1 MTPQLRFL
9 SLALI
14 AAIFGC
20 AETPIDQRIVNDT
33 VAALG
38 GRERLLAARTIALE
52 DGSGRQFNLGQ
63 DMRPGANGQTFAVA
77 ALSRRIDLGSGRA
90 RTEMTRTPNF
100 QYFQGQAAQRQVQGI
115 DGNVGYNV
123 GANGVA
129 NRIAEPAAKDRRA
142 DFYHHP
148 ITLARAALAEGA
160 RLANPV
166 DGATERRIDVTTADG
181 YTLTLITDPSGL
193 PTRIESKSA
202 HLNLGDVVLATLF
215 ADYQTVSGLKLPAS
229 ITTKVDDFVTGEL
242 RFGAQSVDSA
252 IYIAAPADVTA
263 AAAVAGPPPANVVA
277 QDLAPGVW
285 LLAGQSHHSA
295 LVELSDQLLLIEA
308 PQSEA
313 RTLAVL
319 AKARELRPDKPLRK
333 IVTTHHHF
341 DHTAGIR
348 AAMADGLTI
357 ITHAGNRAFFEE
369 IGKRPFT
376 IQPDTLAKAPK
387 AVTVETVDEEL
398 MIKDSMRTVG
408 LYHIAGNP
416 HSDTMLMV
424 HLPAERIIVEVDAF
438 SPGSAANPYAANLL
452 ETIERRKLAVDRIV
466 PLHGTIAPIDEL
478 RKVAP
483 AQTTTR

>member
-1 MTPQLRFL
+1 MTRRRQLFVPAL
-9 SLALI
+9 LA
-14 AAIFGC
+14 AALGC
-20 AETPIDQRIVNDT
+20 AETPIEQRIVNDA

-38 GRERLLAARTIALE
+38 GRDRLLAARTIALE

-63 DMRPGANGQTFAVA
+63 DMRPGANGQTFAVS
-77 ALSRRIDLGSGRA
+77 ALTRRIDLAAGRA

-100 QYFQGQAAQRQVQGI
+100 QYFQGQAPQRQIQGI
-115 DGNVGYNV
+115 DGSVGYNV
-123 GANGVA
+123 GANDTA
-129 NRIAEPAAKDRRA
+129 TRIGDTAAKDRRA

-148 ITLARAALAEGA
+148 ITLARAAIADGA
-160 RLANPV
+160 RTSNAAES
-166 DGATERRIDVTTADG
+166 ATERRIDVTTADG
-181 YTLTLITDPSGL
+181 YTVTLVTDPSGL
-193 PTRIESKSA
+193 PTRTESKSA
-202 HLNLGDVVLATLF
+202 HPNLGDVRLSTLF

-242 RFGAQSVDSA
+242 RYGAQNVDSP
-252 IYIAAPADVTA
+252 IDIAPQAVTA
-263 AAAVAGPPPANVVA
+263 AAAVAGPPPPNVVA

-295 LVELSDQLLLIEA
+295 LVELSDHLLLIEA

-319 AKARELRPDKPLRK
+319 AKARELHPDKPLRK

-348 AAMADGLTI
+348 AAIADGLTI
-357 ITHAGNRAFFEE
+357 VTHAGNRAFFDE

-387 AVTVETVDEEL
+387 AVTVETVDDEL
-398 MIKDSMRTVG
+398 VIKDAMRTVA

-424 HLPAERIIVEVDAF
+424 HLPAERLLIEVDAF
-438 SPGSAANPYAANLL
+438 SPGSPVNPYAANLL
-452 ETIERRKLAVDRIV
+452 DNIQRRKLAVDRVV
-466 PLHGTIAPIDEL
+466 PLHGAIAPLAEL
-478 RKVAP
+478 QKVAP
-483 AQTTTR
+483 AATP